1 MLSGKLRKGGDTMI
15 RQVGRNW
22 VADCDGG
29 CGTSIDTGQKSFR
42 QATIYLSRAEGWD
55 NRKLRDG
62 WRNYCSRCAEQA
74 DPDLDLAGLG
84 FTKKLIDDE

>member
-1 MLSGKLRKGGDTMI
+1 MISPEQAVAMI

-29 CGTSIDTGQKSFR
+29 CGTSIYTGQKSFR
-42 QATIYLSRAEGWD
+42 QAVIYLSRAEAWD

-62 WRNYCSRCAEQA
+62 WRNYCPRCAEQA

-84 FTKKLIDDE
+84 FATKKIIDDE

>member
-1 MLSGKLRKGGDTMI
+1 MI
-15 RQVGRNW
+15 RLAGRVW
-22 VADCDGG
+22 IADCDGG

-62 WRNYCSRCAEQA
+62 WRNYCSRCAEEA
-74 DPDLDLAGLG
+74 DPDLDLACLG
-84 FTKKLIDDE
+84 FTKTSIDE